1 MKTCKNMW
9 SKKHLNRDLYKREKY
24 LGSILNRFDWYPELL
39 YSDDDQNLLIF
50 RYAGIPL
57 TPDNAPDDVCFQ
69 YDNIMKDMESL
80 NINHNDI
87 KNGEL
92 LINNGKIYLCDFG
105 WGSINNNMNCGI
117 DIWGCPNHLK
127 PKGYLNDA
135 MALQRLP
142 NYFKKGTRKIT
153 NEPELH
159 IVIDWTNYFT
169 SLETFMTYSLHISKK
184 IIIPK
189 LENKSKTMGQFYSR
203 TKGINDFR
211 GETDFTL
218 YLIQDLNPIYDFRK
232 TSRGNRK
239 VNIHIFDLKTKLRN
253 ITGGV
258 KIHATDNIQETEQN
272 LQALNISI

>member
-1 MKTCKNMW
+1 MDNILLMFTKEKDNYTRIISGTSEVYIDKDKRFVLKFVMTSERMNTCENMW

-117 DIWGCPNHLK
+117 DIW
-127 PKGYLNDA
+127 
-135 MALQRLP
+135 
-142 NYFKKGTRKIT
+142 
-153 NEPELH
+153 
-159 IVIDWTNYFT
+159 
-169 SLETFMTYSLHISKK
+169 
-184 IIIPK
+184 
-189 LENKSKTMGQFYSR
+189 
-203 TKGINDFR
+203 
-211 GETDFTL
+211 
-218 YLIQDLNPIYDFRK
+218 
-232 TSRGNRK
+232 
-239 VNIHIFDLKTKLRN
+239 
-253 ITGGV
+253 
-258 KIHATDNIQETEQN
+258 
-272 LQALNISI
+272 